1 MRRSTR
7 VLLATAMLA
16 VSHTTILA
24 QVGSST
30 DILTGRVMGP
40 TGKPLPGARVE
51 ATSIETGVTRS
62 RATDAQG
69 RYTILFPDGGG
80 QYRVTAR
87 MLGLSP
93 QSAIIARQA
102 DEDRLVHDFALSTAP
117 ATLEA
122 VTVNARQTPP
132 RGDRPEPGSTERVL
146 TGEQLQRLPIDPS
159 DPNALA
165 LLQPGVVGVA
175 GTDTTAAGFS
185 VVGQRV
191 DQNQVTLD
199 GLTFGGAGGAG
210 VPAEAVRS
218 TRIITNTYDVA
229 RGQFTGGQVATTT
242 RGGTNQVTGTFT
254 YNLRDPHLE
263 FEGDTS
269 VAQSL
274 SSGWSQNQ
282 LSGGLGGPIKKDRLL
297 YFGAFQVR
305 RRVDPLQALT
315 SIAPGT
321 LARLGTNP
329 DSAMRFRRLVDSAG
343 VPLTVPA
350 VPNDRLQDNATAI
363 TRIDWHLNDDHSL
376 MVRGNWQGALQD
388 AFGTS
393 AFALPSHGGQQH
405 SGGGGAMF
413 TLSSIFGNFLNEG
426 RAYYSGDDRNT
437 EPYLATPEGRVRIA
451 SDLPDGAIGV
461 STLAFG
467 GNTGMPTEGVN
478 HQLEATD
485 ELSWLSENGAHRFK
499 LGALLN
505 ISDFNTAAQTNR
517 DGSFT
522 YNSLADLEANRP
534 AEFRRSLRATNR
546 NGGASNGAV
555 YLGDTWRES
564 RALQVTYGLRLEGSA
579 YRGVPA
585 YNPAVDSAFGRRTDQ
600 LPRDARL
607 SPRLGFT
614 WQLGSMDQSQRR
626 DSGGDNQRRGGLFG
640 GGRGRGG
647 PGGGGG
653 GAGAAGAFGGQ
664 GGQGPNAP
672 STIVRGGFGEFRGR
686 APTQL
691 FQSAIDATGLP
702 TGERLL
708 VCIGG
713 AVPTPDWL
721 GYEADPSTIP
731 SQCSGPAAPVTS
743 GQRPNVTVFDPAFN
757 SPRSERASLGVTRRL
772 GLRYGVSLDY
782 TFALGTALYGLRD
795 LNLDATPKF
804 RLANEGGR
812 PVFAPA
818 STIFPSTGAVS
829 LLASRRVPPYGQV
842 LEVSSRLLS
851 ISHLLTLGVNGVS
864 SRNMLWNISYTWM
877 RSRDQTGFSPGAFG
891 GGGGGGGGFGF
902 GAAGSGLGT
911 VGAENPNASVWGVS
925 DLERKHSF
933 VGTLNWLA
941 RPWVDVTGVLHVTS
955 GQPYTPRVGSDINGD
970 GSRNDRAFVFDPSN
984 PAIAGDT
991 ALVNG
996 MQRVLT
1002 EPSSGARACLE
1013 SQLGGIAARNSCRSN
1028 WSASLDFQANL
1039 RPWLGASLQ
1048 RRVTFALV
1056 AVNPLAG
1063 LDQLFHA
1070 TENLH
1075 GWGQPSRPDATLL
1088 YVRGFDPRTN
1098 DYIYQVN
1105 ERFGDNVASRTA
1117 FRTPFMLG
1125 LQARLQVGPDRQRE
1139 MLQGMLAA
1147 LNNRGGG
1154 ATGGFDFR
1162 AILDRIAPNPGR
1174 FVIGMR
1180 DSLKLTDLQAVRLQ
1194 LIDDSLKVKKDLL
1207 LDSLAEK
1214 VRTGAEGRSDAASVF
1229 QLVQPLLQQGRNEY
1243 LAAIEST
1250 KQVLTPEQWNML
1262 PDSFRNPALQR
1273 GPGGRRG
1280 APARPRPT

>member
-16 VSHTTILA
+16 VSRTTILA

-40 TGKPLPGARVE
+40 TGKALPGARVE

-93 QSAIIARQA
+93 QSATIARQA
-102 DEDRLVHDFALSTAP
+102 DEDRLVRDFALSTAP

-122 VTVNARQTPP
+122 VTINARQTPA
-132 RGDRPEPGSTERVL
+132 RGERPEPGSTERVL

-165 LLQPGVVGVA
+165 LLQPGVVGIA

-185 VVGQRV
+185 VAGQRV

-199 GLTFGGAGGAG
+199 GLTFGGVG
-210 VPAEAVRS
+210 VPPEAVRS

-254 YNLRDPHLE
+254 YALRDPHLE

-274 SSGWSQNQ
+274 SAGFTQNQ
-282 LSGGLGGPIKKDRLL
+282 LSGGIGGPVKKDRLF
-297 YFGAFQVR
+297 YFGAFQLR
-305 RRVDPLQALT
+305 RRSDPLQVLT
-315 SIAPGT
+315 SVAPGT
-321 LARLGTNP
+321 LARLGTSP
-329 DSAMRFRRLVDSAG
+329 DSAMRFRHLVDSAG

-350 VPNDRLQDNATAI
+350 VPDDRLQDNGTVI
-363 TRIDWHLNDDHSL
+363 TRIDWHVNDDHSL
-376 MVRGNWQGALQD
+376 MFRGNWQGALQD
-388 AFGTS
+388 AFGAS
-393 AFALPSHGGQQH
+393 AFALPSHAGEQH
-405 SGGGGAMF
+405 SGGGGGML
-413 TLSSIFGNFLNEG
+413 TLSSIFGNVLNEG

-437 EPYLATPEGRVRIA
+437 EPYLSTPEGRVRVA
-451 SDLPDGAIGV
+451 SELPDGAVGV

-467 GNTGMPTEGVN
+467 GNTGMPTEGTTN
-478 HQLEATD
+478 QLEATD
-485 ELSWLSENGAHRFK
+485 ELSWLSEGGAHRFK
-499 LGALLN
+499 LGGLLN
-505 ISDFNTAAQTNR
+505 LSGFSTAAQTNR
-517 DGSFT
+517 DGSFS

-546 NGGASNGAV
+546 NGGAWNGAV
-555 YLGDTWRES
+555 YLGDTWRDS

-579 YRGVPA
+579 YRGLPA
-585 YNPAVDSAFGRRTDQ
+585 YNPAIDTAFGHRTDL

-607 SPRLGFT
+607 SPRVGFT
-614 WQLGSMDQSQRR
+614 WQLGTAEQRQRR
-626 DSGGDNQRRGGLFG
+626 DSAGGQGDRGGGAQRRENFG
-640 GGRGRGG
+640 GR
-647 PGGGGG
+647 GGGG
-653 GAGAAGAFGGQ
+653 GAGAFGAQ
-664 GGQGPNAP
+664 GGGSFAP
-672 STIVRGGFGEFRGR
+672 TTIVRGGFGEFRGR

-702 TGERLL
+702 GGERLL

-713 AVPTPDWL
+713 AVPAPDWTS
-721 GYEADPSTIP
+721 YEADPSTIP
-731 SQCSGPAAPVTS
+731 TQCAGPATPVTS
-743 GQRPNVTVFDPAFN
+743 GQRSNVTVFDPAFS
-757 SPRSERASLGVTRRL
+757 SPRSERASLGATHRL
-772 GLRYGVSLDY
+772 GDRYGVSLDY
-782 TFALGTALYGLRD
+782 TFALGTSLYGLRD
-795 LNLDATPKF
+795 LNLAATPQF
-804 RLANEGGR
+804 TLANEGGR

-818 STIFPSTGAVS
+818 STIFPTTGAVS
-829 LLASRRVPPYGQV
+829 LFASRRVPAYGQV
-842 LEVSSRLLS
+842 IEVSSRLHS
-851 ISHLLTLGVNGVS
+851 HSHLLTLGVNGVS
-864 SRNMLWNISYTWM
+864 TRNMLWNISYTFM
-877 RSRDQTGFSPGAFG
+877 RSRDQTGFSPGSF
-891 GGGGGGGGFGF
+891 GGGGFG
-902 GAAGSGLGT
+902 GPGGGLGT
-911 VGAENPNASVWGVS
+911 VGAEDPNALEWGVS
-925 DLERKHSF
+925 DLERRHSF

-955 GQPYTPRVGSDINGD
+955 GQPYSPRVASDINGD
-970 GSRNDRAFVFDPSN
+970 GSRNDRAFVFDPAN
-984 PAIAGDT
+984 PGIAGDT

-996 MQRVLT
+996 MRRLLADG
-1002 EPSSGARACLE
+1002 SDRARSCLE
-1013 SQLGGIAARNSCRSN
+1013 SQLGTIASRNSCYSD
-1028 WSASLDFQANL
+1028 WSASLDFQANF
-1039 RPWLGASLQ
+1039 RPWMGASLQ
-1048 RRVTFALV
+1048 RRVSISLV
-1056 AVNPLAG
+1056 AINPLAG
-1063 LDQLFHA
+1063 VDQLLHGTA
-1070 TENLH
+1070 NLH
-1075 GWGQPSRPDATLL
+1075 GWGQSSRPDATLL
-1088 YVRGFDPRTN
+1088 YVRGFDPASSR
-1098 DYIYQVN
+1098 YVYQVN
-1105 ERFGDNVASRTA
+1105 ERFGDNVSARTA

-1125 LQARLQVGPDRQRE
+1125 LQARMQVGPDRQRE

-1194 LIDDSLKVKKDLL
+1194 LIDDSLKVKKDQL
-1207 LDSLAEK
+1207 LDSLTEK

-1229 QLVQPLLQQGRNEY
+1229 QLVQPLLQQGRSVY